1 MLNMTRNFVS
11 VDFVVPT
18 SFEGEHF
25 QLQVLGP
32 DVNELDYE
40 AVMSSKKN
48 LRNIFAKND
57 RWPCDKMTAKENNSD
72 LITHLREFNNR
83 EAFAFTVLTPE
94 KNKCIGCIYI
104 EPCYRENFDAEV
116 YFWIRDDN
124 LYLESEFYRIVNKW
138 IKDDWPFAN
147 TIWPGREISWKVWG
161 KRSHSHNK

>member
-1 MLNMTRNFVS
+1 MTRNFVS

-57 RWPCDKMTAKENNSD
+57 RWPCDKMT
-72 LITHLREFNNR
+72 
-83 EAFAFTVLTPE
+83 E